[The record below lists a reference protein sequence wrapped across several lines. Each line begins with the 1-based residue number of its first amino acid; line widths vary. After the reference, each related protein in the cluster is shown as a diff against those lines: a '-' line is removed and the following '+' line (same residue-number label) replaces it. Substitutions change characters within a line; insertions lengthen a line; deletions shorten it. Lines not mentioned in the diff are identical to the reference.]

1 MESGEDRDFGAAWK
15 TLLVHDEIL
24 VYIIIC
30 RKKKLNNPSL
40 IYCFETEKFLDFQE
54 SKLLLAVS

>member
-1 MESGEDRDFGAAWK
+1 MESGEDRDFCAAWK

-24 VYIIIC
+24 VYIIIW

-40 IYCFETEKFLDFQE
+40 ILLFLTEKFLDFQE